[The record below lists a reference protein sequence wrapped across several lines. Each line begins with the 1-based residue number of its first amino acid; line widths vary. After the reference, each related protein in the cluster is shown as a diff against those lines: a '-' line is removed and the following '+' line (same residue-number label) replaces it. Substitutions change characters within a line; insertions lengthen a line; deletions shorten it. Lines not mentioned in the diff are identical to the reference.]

1 MEVADRRL
9 HTTKKGGLNR
19 RRVKEVVVKIWGSLD
34 GLVRI
39 SLRNCIEICLFEFDR
54 RSFYGHTSLILLY
67 MHMLCLGLG
76 SAHWTLKYGWS
87 NCVHATYA

>member
-34 GLVRI
+34 GLGFLSFVREF
-39 SLRNCIEICLFEFDR
+39 LEKFERGDKKVV
-54 RSFYGHTSLILLY
+54 HT
-67 MHMLCLGLG
+67 
-76 SAHWTLKYGWS
+76 K
-87 NCVHATYA
+87 V